1 VLETKVPGNDSPYL
15 VATLGNVLH
24 MIKVACV
31 SAIYQNKRN
40 ADSMPRSATRDSGDD
55 FVNENRVR

>member
-1 VLETKVPGNDSPYL
+1 

-24 MIKVACV
+24 TIKVACV

-40 ADSMPRSATRDSGDD
+40 ADGMPRSAMRDSGDD
-55 FVNENRVR
+55 FVNENRV